1 MKDLRGKKAVVT
13 GGAMGIGLATTKRL
27 LKAGCDVTIW
37 DLDEK
42 AIDEAK
48 NDLQPL
54 GKVFLYQCDITDQA
68 RVFELAEQAKKDMGQ
83 VDILINNAGFV
94 MSGRFCDV
102 PLKIW
107 EREEDV
113 NLRAIL
119 YTTYA
124 FLPGMYERNSGHIVN
139 ISSAAGILGVPDV
152 AVYCATKW
160 AVWGLT
166 ESLRLE
172 AMVDKKS
179 GVKYSSIHPGFL
191 KHGMFEGGKFNALGN
206 LLIPRVKDHD
216 MIAEVIIEK
225 ALKKNRHVVK
235 KPKIIH
241 IACISRALLPDIV
254 LDLVMLLM
262 GVGKSM
268 KNWTGRPGSKH
279 ANPQSI

>member
-48 NDLQPL
+48 NDLQHL

-68 RVFELAEQAKKDMGQ
+68 RVFELAEQAKRDMGQ

-139 ISSAAGILGVPDV
+139 ISSAAGILGVPNV

-191 KHGMFEGGKFNALGN
+191 KHGMFEGGSSMHSAICSSQGLR
-206 LLIPRVKDHD
+206 I
-216 MIAEVIIEK
+216 MI
-225 ALKKNRHVVK
+225 
-235 KPKIIH
+235 
-241 IACISRALLPDIV
+241 
-254 LDLVMLLM
+254 
-262 GVGKSM
+262 
-268 KNWTGRPGSKH
+268 
-279 ANPQSI
+279 